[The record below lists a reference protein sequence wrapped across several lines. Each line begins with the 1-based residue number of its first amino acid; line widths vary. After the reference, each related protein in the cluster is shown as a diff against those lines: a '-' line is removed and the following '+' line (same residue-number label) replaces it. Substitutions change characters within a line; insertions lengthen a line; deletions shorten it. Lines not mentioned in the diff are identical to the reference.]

1 MTTPSNGSSISW
13 SQIQTEFGGAN
24 PISLSEYYAGA
35 GLVPAGTA
43 GQNGAIASSGTISAF
58 MFFGASAIPH
68 GGLWTFGDN
77 GVGQLGDGTITH
89 KSSPVQVGSLTN
101 WAQVAAGLYHT
112 AAVKTDGSLWTCGY
126 NLYGQLGDG
135 TTANRSS
142 PVQVGTLTNW
152 AQVAGGLY
160 HTAAVSV

>member
-35 GLVPAGTA
+35 GLVPGGTA

-58 MFFGASAIPH
+58 MFFGASAITQR
-68 GGLWTFGDN
+68 LWTFGYN
-77 GVGQLGDGTITH
+77 TSGQLGIGTSGAGTN
-89 KSSPVQVGSLTN
+89 KSSPVQVS
-101 WAQVAAGLYHT
+101 
-112 AAVKTDGSLWTCGY
+112 
-126 NLYGQLGDG
+126 
-135 TTANRSS
+135 
-142 PVQVGTLTNW
+142 TLTNW

>member
-35 GLVPAGTA
+35 GLVPGGTA

-58 MFFGASAIPH
+58 MFFGASAIIQR
-68 GGLWTFGDN
+68 LWTFGN
-77 GVGQLGDGTITH
+77 NTNGQLGDGTTTR

-101 WAQVAAGLYHT
+101 WKQVAAG
-112 AAVKTDGSLWTCGY
+112 W
-126 NLYGQLGDG
+126 
-135 TTANRSS
+135 
-142 PVQVGTLTNW
+142 
-152 AQVAGGLY
+152 Y
-160 HTAAVSV
+160 HTAAVS